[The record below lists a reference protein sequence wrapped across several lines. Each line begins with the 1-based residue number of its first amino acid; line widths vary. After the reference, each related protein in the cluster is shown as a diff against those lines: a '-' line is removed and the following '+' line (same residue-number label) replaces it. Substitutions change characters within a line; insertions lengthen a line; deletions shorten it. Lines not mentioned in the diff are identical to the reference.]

1 MHATRKPSHAPVSQP
16 LSSESSSSSS
26 ECLKGKGKMV
36 ERDSVECEAAT
47 VPGTSTTSASPTD
60 PLPSVNEE
68 EILAGVAGMDASK
81 GVDICFAFDTTG
93 SMSSIIQ
100 KVRSEVKTTCE
111 RLMRDIPGIRI
122 SIMTIG
128 DYCDELTSYV
138 VHSLDFSNNP
148 EQIKAFVSADR
159 GSGGGDFPEAYE
171 WALYKARKLSWR
183 DDPQVAKALVM
194 ISDAIPHERWHTT
207 ANVHW
212 QEELAA
218 LADFGVRVYGVQAS
232 NNGGGPAKFNARL
245 AERSGGLHL
254 QFTKFHL
261 ITTMFLALCYKEA
274 GKEQLENFREE
285 VKKDKEL
292 GEDKEMQIIMDDLVN
307 KEQKVEKVE
316 SKIVCKE
323 PWYTGQTQGKM
334 IPTFAYNPKRDTFQ
348 QYNGGDYN
356 FGENL
361 LEGALDNQFM
371 DPSWKRHNTISSPP
385 PLKPAI
391 VDPSRRPR
399 SLTMA
404 SSSSTS
410 SSTSSSKSSFRW
422 LNPFR
427 NFRRK

>member
-1 MHATRKPSHAPVSQP
+1 MT
-16 LSSESSSSSS
+16 
-26 ECLKGKGKMV
+26 
-36 ERDSVECEAAT
+36 
-47 VPGTSTTSASPTD
+47 
-60 PLPSVNEE
+60 EE
-68 EILAGVAGMDASK
+68 EIVAGVAGMNASK

-93 SMSSIIQ
+93 SMAGIIR

-122 SIMTIG
+122 SIMIIG
-128 DYCDELTSYV
+128 DYCDQVTSYV

-148 EQIKAFVSADR
+148 EQIKKFVSSDG
-159 GSGGGDFPEAYE
+159 GSSGGDFPEAYE

-285 VKKDKEL
+285 VKKDEEL
-292 GEDKEMQIIMDDLVN
+292 GEDKEMQVIMEDLAN

-316 SKIVCKE
+316 SKIVCHDN
-323 PWYTGQTQGKM
+323 WYTGLIYPADAKPIYKYIPEEDLFVPCSAKENSSITRAVEKDIVDHQFKDLAWRREQFRRAAEQGI
-334 IPTFAYNPKRDTFQ
+334 IP
-348 QYNGGDYN
+348 
-356 FGENL
+356 
-361 LEGALDNQFM
+361 
-371 DPSWKRHNTISSPP
+371 SPP
-385 PLKPAI
+385 KSVFDVYSPAEDLSN
-391 VDPSRRPR
+391 VDSVF
-399 SLTMA
+399 SW
-404 SSSSTS
+404 
-410 SSTSSSKSSFRW
+410 FRQ
-422 LNPFR
+422 LFN
-427 NFRRK
+427 